1 LGTIIE
7 GKGKTRK
14 EAWKE
19 GRKED
24 NQAEGKGHPDP
35 LNPSREILRCVK

>member
-19 GRKED
+19 GRKTTK
-24 NQAEGKGHPDP
+24 QRGRDP
-35 LNPSREILRCVK
+35 LNPSREILGV

>member
-19 GRKED
+19 GRKTTKQRGRDIQTRSTHHE
-24 NQAEGKGHPDP
+24 
-35 LNPSREILRCVK
+35 RY